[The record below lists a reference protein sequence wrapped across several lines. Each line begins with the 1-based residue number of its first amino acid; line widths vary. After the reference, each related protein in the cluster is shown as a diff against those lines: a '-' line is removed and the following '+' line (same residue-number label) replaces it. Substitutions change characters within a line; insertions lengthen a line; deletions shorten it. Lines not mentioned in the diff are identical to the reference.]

1 MKTGFHTW
9 LRQQVARLEDEIRAS
24 NVFDTNAIPSREE
37 LMELRRLA
45 VVHRFLELQL
55 ARLPQSRAE
64 RPLDRRKTREIDA
77 RMYVSV

>member
-1 MKTGFHTW
+1 MRTGFQTW

-24 NVFDTNAIPSREE
+24 NLFDTDMTPSREE

-45 VVHRFLELQL
+45 VVHRFLEQQL
-55 ARLPQSRAE
+55 ATLPQSRAE
-64 RPLDRRKTREIDA
+64 RPLDRRSTRELDV